1 MKDNITPKN
10 LVRIIFDESG
20 SFRKSFFIKLANNI
34 AKTNVKVPSNAPIVS
49 VINRFSPNAYTNPN
63 WAIKLRTPYRIIPEM
78 VFRLGK

>member
-49 VINRFSPNAYTNPN
+49 VINRFA
-63 WAIKLRTPYRIIPEM
+63 
-78 VFRLGK
+78 